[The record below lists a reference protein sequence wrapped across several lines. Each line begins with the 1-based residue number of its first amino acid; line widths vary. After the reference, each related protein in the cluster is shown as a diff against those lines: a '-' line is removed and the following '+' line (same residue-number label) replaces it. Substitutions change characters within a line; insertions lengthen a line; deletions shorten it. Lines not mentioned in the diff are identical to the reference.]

1 MMMSL
6 NTTVFTTRD
15 WQAKRDQYVARG
27 VSNGNR
33 HLAARGEG
41 AVLYDIDGRRFI
53 DFAGAIGTL
62 NVGHSHPKVVEAVK
76 RQADQLIHPGFNV
89 MMYTAYLELAEKLC
103 HLTPGTHEKKAIFLN
118 SGAEAVENAVKIA
131 RKYTKRQAVVSFTRG
146 FHGRTNMTMSMT
158 SKVKPYKFG
167 FGPFAPEVYQAPFP
181 YYYRKPQGMTDE
193 SYDETVIQAFDQFFV
208 STVAPETVAC
218 VVMEPVQGEGG
229 FIIPSKRFVQHVADF
244 CKRHGIVFVA
254 DEIQTGFARTGKY
267 FAIEHFDVVPDLVTV
282 SKSLAAG
289 VPLSGVIGRAEMLD
303 AAAPGELGGTYAG
316 SPLGCAAALAV
327 LDIIEEERLNK
338 RSEEI
343 GTAIEAQ
350 ALAWRENYRQIGEV
364 RRLGAMAAI
373 EIVKDQ
379 DTREP
384 DKAAAAAIAKYAN
397 EHGLLLLTA
406 GINGNIIRFLT
417 PLVITDELLHEGLGI
432 IEEALERSR

>member
-1 MMMSL
+1 MSQ
-6 NTTVFTTRD
+6 TTKQMRTSAE
-15 WQAKRDQYVARG
+15 WQQKRDQFVSKG

-33 HLAARGEG
+33 SLAVKGEG
-41 AVLYDIDGRRFI
+41 AVLYDLDGRRFV

-76 RQADQLIHPGFNV
+76 RQTEELIHPGFNV
-89 MMYTAYLELAEKLC
+89 MMYPSYIELAEKLC
-103 HLTPGTHEKKAIFLN
+103 GLAPGEHDKKAIFLN

-131 RKYTKRQAVVSFTRG
+131 RKYTKRQGVVTFTRG

-181 YYYRKPQGMTDE
+181 YYYQKPAEMSDE
-193 SYDETVIQAFDQFFV
+193 SYDDFIIQSFHDFFV
-208 STVAPETVAC
+208 ATVAPETVAC

-229 FIIPSKRFVQHVADF
+229 FIIPSKRFVQHIADF
-244 CKRHGIVFVA
+244 CKQHGIVFVA
-254 DEIQTGFARTGKY
+254 DEIQTGFARTGTY
-267 FAIEHFDVVPDLVTV
+267 FAIEHFDVVPDLITV

-289 VPLSGVIGRAEMLD
+289 IPLSGVIGKAEMMD

-327 LDIIEEERLNK
+327 LEIIEHEGLNE

-343 GTAIEAQ
+343 GRIIEER
-350 ALAWRENYRQIGEV
+350 ALEWKKEHAFIGEI
-364 RRLGAMAAI
+364 RRLGAMAAV
-373 EIVKDQ
+373 EIVKDPE
-379 DTREP
+379 TREP
-384 DKAAAAAIAKYAN
+384 DKAKAAAIAAYAN
-397 EHGLLLLTA
+397 DNGLLLLTA

-417 PLVITDELLHEGLGI
+417 PLVITDEQLKEGLDI
-432 IEEALERSR
+432 IEAGL

>member
-1 MMMSL
+1 MSL
-6 NTTVFTTRD
+6 NTKAFTTED
-15 WQAKRDQYVARG
+15 WQAKRDQFVARG

-33 HLAARGEG
+33 HLAAKGEG

-62 NVGHSHPKVVEAVK
+62 NVGHSHLKVVEAVK
-76 RQADQLIHPGFNV
+76 QQAEQLIHPGFNV
-89 MMYTAYLELAEKLC
+89 MMYQAYIELAEKLC
-103 HLTPGTHEKKAIFLN
+103 RLAPGAHEKKAIFLN
-118 SGAEAVENAVKIA
+118 SGAEAVENAVKIS

-181 YYYRKPQGMTDE
+181 YYYRKPEGMTDE
-193 SYDETVIQAFDQFFV
+193 NYDDMVIQAFDEFFV
-208 STVAPETVAC
+208 SSVAPETVAC

-229 FIIPSKRFVQHVADF
+229 FIIPSKRFVQHVAAF
-244 CKRHGIVFVA
+244 CQKHGIVFVA

-303 AAAPGELGGTYAG
+303 AADPGELGGTYAG

-327 LDIIEEERLNK
+327 LDIIESEQLNK

-343 GTAIEAQ
+343 GKAIEER
-350 ALAWRENYRQIGEV
+350 ALEWKMKYPQIGEV
-364 RRLGAMAAI
+364 RRLGAMAAL
-373 EIVKDQ
+373 EIVRDEK
-379 DTREP
+379 TREP
-384 DKAAAAAIAKYAN
+384 DKAAAAKIAKYAN

-406 GINGNIIRFLT
+406 GINGNIIRFLS
-417 PLVITDELLHEGLGI
+417 PLVITDQLLEEGLGI
-432 IEEALERSR
+432 IEEALEQL

>member
-1 MMMSL
+1 MSR
-6 NTTVFTTRD
+6 NTKAFTTED
-15 WQAKRDQYVARG
+15 WQAKRDQFVARG

-33 HLAARGEG
+33 HLAAKGEG

-76 RQADQLIHPGFNV
+76 RQSEQLIHPGFNV
-89 MMYTAYLELAEKLC
+89 MMYPAYLELAEKLC
-103 HLTPGTHEKKAIFLN
+103 RLAPGAHEKKAIFLN

-181 YYYRKPQGMTDE
+181 YYYRKPEGMTDE
-193 SYDETVIQAFDQFFV
+193 SYDDMVIQAFDDFFV
-208 STVAPETVAC
+208 SSVAPETVAC

-229 FIIPSKRFVQHVADF
+229 FIIPSKRFVRHVATF
-244 CKRHGIVFVA
+244 CQKHGIVFVA

-282 SKSLAAG
+282 SKSLVAG

-303 AAAPGELGGTYAG
+303 AADPGELGGTYAG
-316 SPLGCAAALAV
+316 SPLGCVAALAV
-327 LDIIEEERLNK
+327 LDIIESEQLNK

-343 GTAIEAQ
+343 GKAIEER
-350 ALAWRENYRQIGEV
+350 ALEWKMKYPQIGEV
-364 RRLGAMAAI
+364 RRLGAMGAI
-373 EIVKDQ
+373 EIVRDEK
-379 DTREP
+379 TREP
-384 DKAAAAAIAKYAN
+384 DKASAAKIAKYAN

-406 GINGNIIRFLT
+406 GINGNIIRFLS
-417 PLVITDELLHEGLGI
+417 PLVITDELLEEGFGI
-432 IEEALERSR
+432 IEEALEQL

>member
-1 MMMSL
+1 MSQ
-6 NTTVFTTRD
+6 TTKQMRTSAE
-15 WQAKRDQYVARG
+15 WQQKRDQFVSKG

-33 HLAARGEG
+33 SLAVKGEG
-41 AVLYDIDGRRFI
+41 AVLYDLDGRRFV

-62 NVGHSHPKVVEAVK
+62 NVGHSHPEVVEAVK
-76 RQADQLIHPGFNV
+76 RQTEELIHPGFNV
-89 MMYTAYLELAEKLC
+89 MMYPSYIELAEKLC
-103 HLTPGTHEKKAIFLN
+103 GLAPGEHDKKAIFLS

-131 RKYTKRQAVVSFTRG
+131 RKYTKRQGVVTFTRG

-181 YYYRKPQGMTDE
+181 YYYQKPAGMSDE
-193 SYDETVIQAFDQFFV
+193 SYDDFIIQSFHDFFV
-208 STVAPETVAC
+208 ATVAPETVAC

-229 FIIPSKRFVQHVADF
+229 FIIPSKRFVQHIADF
-244 CKRHGIVFVA
+244 CKQHGIVFVA
-254 DEIQTGFARTGKY
+254 DEIQTGFARTGTY
-267 FAIEHFDVVPDLVTV
+267 FAIEHFDVVPDLITV

-289 VPLSGVIGRAEMLD
+289 LPLSGVIGKAEMMD

-327 LDIIEEERLNK
+327 LEIIEHEGLNE

-343 GTAIEAQ
+343 GRIIEER
-350 ALAWRENYRQIGEV
+350 ALEWKKEHAFIGEI
-364 RRLGAMAAI
+364 RRLGAMAAV
-373 EIVKDQ
+373 EIVKDPE
-379 DTREP
+379 TREP
-384 DKAAAAAIAKYAN
+384 DKAKAAAIAAYAN
-397 EHGLLLLTA
+397 DNGLLLLTA

-417 PLVITDELLHEGLGI
+417 PLVITDEQLKEGLDI
-432 IEEALERSR
+432 IEAGL

>member
-1 MMMSL
+1 MSQ
-6 NTTVFTTRD
+6 TTKQMRTSAE
-15 WQAKRDQYVARG
+15 WQQKRDQFVSKG

-33 HLAARGEG
+33 SLAVKGEG
-41 AVLYDIDGRRFI
+41 AVLYDLDGRRFV

-76 RQADQLIHPGFNV
+76 RQTEELIHPGFNV
-89 MMYTAYLELAEKLC
+89 MMYPSYIELAEKLC
-103 HLTPGTHEKKAIFLN
+103 GLAPGEHDKKAIFLN

-131 RKYTKRQAVVSFTRG
+131 RKYTKRQGVVTFTRG

-181 YYYRKPQGMTDE
+181 YYYQKPEGMSDE
-193 SYDETVIQAFDQFFV
+193 SYDDFIIQSFHDFFV
-208 STVAPETVAC
+208 ATVAPETVAC

-229 FIIPSKRFVQHVADF
+229 FIIPSKRFVQHIADF
-244 CKRHGIVFVA
+244 CKQHGIVFVA
-254 DEIQTGFARTGKY
+254 DEIQTGFARTGTY
-267 FAIEHFDVVPDLVTV
+267 FAIEHFDVVPDLITV

-289 VPLSGVIGRAEMLD
+289 LPLSGVIGKAEMMD

-327 LDIIEEERLNK
+327 LEIIEHEGLNE

-343 GTAIEAQ
+343 GRIIEERAFEWKKEH
-350 ALAWRENYRQIGEV
+350 AFIGEI
-364 RRLGAMAAI
+364 RRLGAMAAV
-373 EIVKDQ
+373 EIVKDPE
-379 DTREP
+379 TREP
-384 DKAAAAAIAKYAN
+384 DKAKAAAIAAYAN
-397 EHGLLLLTA
+397 DNGLLLLTA

-417 PLVITDELLHEGLGI
+417 PLVITDEQLKEGLDI
-432 IEEALERSR
+432 IEAGL

>member
-1 MMMSL
+1 MSQ
-6 NTTVFTTRD
+6 TTKQMRTSAE
-15 WQAKRDQYVARG
+15 WQQKRDQFVSKG

-33 HLAARGEG
+33 SLAVKGEG
-41 AVLYDIDGRRFI
+41 AVLYDLDGRRFV

-76 RQADQLIHPGFNV
+76 RQTEELIHPGFNV
-89 MMYTAYLELAEKLC
+89 MMYPSYIELAEKLC
-103 HLTPGTHEKKAIFLN
+103 GLAPGEHDKKAIFLN

-131 RKYTKRQAVVSFTRG
+131 RKYTKRQGVVTFTRG

-181 YYYRKPQGMTDE
+181 YYYQKPAGMSDE
-193 SYDETVIQAFDQFFV
+193 SYDDFIIQSFHDFFV
-208 STVAPETVAC
+208 ATVAPETVAC

-229 FIIPSKRFVQHVADF
+229 FIIPSKRFVQHIADF
-244 CKRHGIVFVA
+244 CKKHGIVFVA
-254 DEIQTGFARTGKY
+254 DEIQTGFARTGTY
-267 FAIEHFDVVPDLVTV
+267 FAIEHFDVVPDLITV

-289 VPLSGVIGRAEMLD
+289 LPLSGVIGKAEMMD

-327 LDIIEEERLNK
+327 MEIIEHEGLNE

-343 GTAIEAQ
+343 GRIIEER
-350 ALAWRENYRQIGEV
+350 ALEWKKEHAFIGEI
-364 RRLGAMAAI
+364 RRLGAMAAV
-373 EIVKDQ
+373 EIVKDPE
-379 DTREP
+379 TREP
-384 DKAAAAAIAKYAN
+384 DKAKAAAIAAYAN
-397 EHGLLLLTA
+397 DNGLLLLTA

-417 PLVITDELLHEGLGI
+417 PLVITDEQLKEGLDI
-432 IEEALERSR
+432 IEAGL

>member
-1 MMMSL
+1 MSQ
-6 NTTVFTTRD
+6 TTKQMRTSAE
-15 WQAKRDQYVARG
+15 WQQKRDQFVSKG

-33 HLAARGEG
+33 SLAVKGEG
-41 AVLYDIDGRRFI
+41 AVLYDLDGRRFV

-76 RQADQLIHPGFNV
+76 RQTEELIHPGFNV
-89 MMYTAYLELAEKLC
+89 MMYPSYIELAEKLC
-103 HLTPGTHEKKAIFLN
+103 GLAPGEHDKKAIFLN

-131 RKYTKRQAVVSFTRG
+131 RKYTKRQGVVTFTRG

-181 YYYRKPQGMTDE
+181 YYYQKPAAMSDE
-193 SYDETVIQAFDQFFV
+193 SYDDFIIQSFHDFFV
-208 STVAPETVAC
+208 ATVAPETVAC

-229 FIIPSKRFVQHVADF
+229 FIIPSKRFVQHIADF
-244 CKRHGIVFVA
+244 CKKHGIVFVA
-254 DEIQTGFARTGKY
+254 DEIQTGFARTGTY
-267 FAIEHFDVVPDLVTV
+267 FAIEHFDVVPDLITV

-289 VPLSGVIGRAEMLD
+289 LPLSGVIGKAEMMD

-327 LDIIEEERLNK
+327 LEIIEHEGLNE

-343 GTAIEAQ
+343 GRIIEERGLEWKKEHAF
-350 ALAWRENYRQIGEV
+350 IGEI
-364 RRLGAMAAI
+364 RRLGAMAAV
-373 EIVKDQ
+373 EIVKDPE
-379 DTREP
+379 TREP
-384 DKAAAAAIAKYAN
+384 DKAKAAAIAAYAN
-397 EHGLLLLTA
+397 DNSLLLLTA

-417 PLVITDELLHEGLGI
+417 PLVITDEQLKEGLDI
-432 IEEALERSR
+432 IEAGL